1 MVFNLWYSLSTGR
14 TVRNVLTSLEIS
26 HSRHG
31 PVPLL
36 VFSKDLFIF
45 ISMSGNA
52 WPVEMSVCPYVQ
64 GPWVPKRGYRILSV
78 LVFPMWFPPIVVVS
92 HYVDVEI

>member
-1 MVFNLWYSLSTGR
+1 
-14 TVRNVLTSLEIS
+14 
-26 HSRHG
+26 
-31 PVPLL
+31 
-36 VFSKDLFIF
+36 
-45 ISMSGNA
+45 MSGNA